1 MFTASLDDKGRV
13 VIPSSVR
20 NKFNL
25 RFNSQVLL
33 ELKKVNG
40 CDSTI
45 DSVSVCGTEEAGSN
59 PARGPK
65 KRGESNDW

>member
-1 MFTASLDDKGRV
+1 MPNSLSAVLDDKGRV
-13 VIPSSVR
+13 VIPASIR

-33 ELKKVNG
+33 KLVNG
-40 CDSTI
+40 RDSTM
-45 DSVSVCGTEEAGSN
+45 DSVSVCGTEEVGSS

-65 KRGESNDW
+65 KMW